1 MFGGGRGLPRQLEA
15 AYFGHE
21 EVASRSLNL
30 ATTKEVA

>member
-1 MFGGGRGLPRQLEA
+1 MFGGGPGPPRRLEA

-30 ATTKEVA
+30 ATQKR